1 LGSNRHAEAFAMRFG
16 LKLKFIGRL
25 SPVAGYKNIRSG
37 AYVIKQKR
45 GQKKSPRQAETSRD

>member
-1 LGSNRHAEAFAMRFG
+1 MRFG

-37 AYVIKQKR
+37 AYVIKRKR